1 MYHAII
7 RAKLRTVFARLNVQ
21 DYRAVLEGFTPAFEH
36 AFYGQHALGG
46 IRHTLAATRLWY
58 ARLPRV
64 LPDLHF
70 TVKQIV
76 VSGWPWN
83 THAAVEW
90 TDTGL
95 CLDGHRFNNQGV
107 HIITIR
113 WGKVSAVR
121 IYCDTQVL
129 TDCLAR
135 NAAQGLIDAELPP
148 IAD

>member
-7 RAKLRTVFARLNVQ
+7 RAKLRNTFARLNCQ
-21 DYRAVLEGFTPAFEH
+21 DYRAVLEGFTPNFEH
-36 AFYGQHALGG
+36 TFYGAHALGG
-46 IRHTLAATRLWY
+46 IRHSLAATRLWY

-64 LPDLHF
+64 LPDLQF

-83 THAAVEW
+83 TQAVVEW

-95 CLDGHRFNNQGV
+95 CLDGHLFNNQGIHV
-107 HIITIR
+107 ITIH

-129 TDCLAR
+129 ADCLSR
-135 NAAQGLIDAELPP
+135 IAAHGINEAALPS
-148 IAD
+148 ITG